1 MKTQI
6 DNNLR
11 VYQVVT
17 STGKQLFCNVEQ
29 LNEGVKFLG
38 CCAGYFKIYHFWDN
52 KQKRLSK
59 KDLDI
64 MFDGSHLKR
73 DFNY

>member
-17 STGKQLFCNVEQ
+17 SLGQQVFCNITD
-29 LNEGVKFLG
+29 LNQVIKELG
-38 CCAGYFKIYHFWDN
+38 CREGYFKIYHFWNN
-52 KQKRLSK
+52 KAERVTK
-59 KDLDI
+59 KNLLA
-64 MFDGSHLKR
+64 FFEGSQLKQE
-73 DFNY
+73 FFY